1 MRISIN
7 TLYCI
12 NYISHFT
19 NVIWGNGDGKY
30 ENLSYHCVLIKWKE
44 AWESAGSAAGRD
56 SCPHRLFGG
65 GGEGR
70 VRHPQL
76 CCNCGYFHKSSL
88 TGRAETRAEAQHMMY
103 IVLFLAGR
111 AHKW

>member
-30 ENLSYHCVLIKWKE
+30 ENLNYHCVLIKWKE
-44 AWESAGSAAGRD
+44 AWESAGSAAGRA

-65 GGEGR
+65 
-70 VRHPQL
+70 
-76 CCNCGYFHKSSL
+76 
-88 TGRAETRAEAQHMMY
+88 
-103 IVLFLAGR
+103 AGR
-111 AHKW
+111 GGLGTPNYAATVATSIKAVLQEGLKPGLRHNI